1 MLRQRGSPPG
11 QDPRGSGIRCHLLRT
26 TWLLWEGV
34 REGEGRGEMT
44 GQVRAR
50 GAGTG
55 LLGGSGGV
63 SLYLF
68 SALGPCC
75 RYQLDIW

>member
-1 MLRQRGSPPG
+1 
-11 QDPRGSGIRCHLLRT
+11 
-26 TWLLWEGV
+26 
-34 REGEGRGEMT
+34 MT

-75 RYQLDIW
+75 RHQLDIW